1 VKSLVISGQEITNFQ
16 KNLGMLA
23 VTVLV
28 TIVMAGSL
36 ICSII
41 GLSAVLAILHAGLHN
56 TSVPQLVLDNDIKV

>member
-1 VKSLVISGQEITNFQ
+1 
-16 KNLGMLA
+16 MLA

>member
-1 VKSLVISGQEITNFQ
+1 M
-16 KNLGMLA
+16 LG

-41 GLSAVLAILHAGLHN
+41 GISAVLAITHAGLH
-56 TSVPQLVLDNDIKV
+56 TTATPQLVLDNDIKV